1 MPEVWIG
8 MGDLEFLVGRDAAE
22 TICANLGGLRVYV
35 PKCPDV
41 SCRLGKVAGWRAM
54 MQLCEA
60 YGGEEITVPNRR
72 RKDMKQTIIKGLE
85 RGWTVRRIAEESGA
99 TERYVRTVA
108 KMLKRAPRQGS
119 LLS

>member
-54 MQLCEA
+54 RQLCEA
-60 YGGEEITVPNRR
+60 YGGEEITFPNRR
-72 RKDMKQTIIKGLE
+72 REDMKQSIIRGLE
-85 RGWTVRRIAEESGA
+85 QGWSIRRIAEETGA

>member
-35 PKCPDV
+35 PKCPDG

-54 MQLCEA
+54 RQLCEA
-60 YGGEEITVPNRR
+60 YGGEEITFPNRR
-72 RKDMKQTIIKGLE
+72 REDMKQSIIRGLE
-85 RGWTVRRIAEESGA
+85 QGWSIRRIAEETGA

-108 KMLKRAPRQGS
+108 KTFGRKPKQGN
-119 LLS
+119 LLA